1 MESHAVRFPFTKR
14 KNRMKKNKPIAARDL
29 IIQTLTEKSVMKMNI
44 YKQTKEIFGM
54 FKQHLKE
61 INDDMKVNVNKGG
74 VKLHFNYEEKGDY
87 EASIAFAGD
96 TLVFHMHSNIFNFDK
111 SHYIYNMPYI
121 KQDESRA
128 YCSVIN
134 VYNFLTDSFRYNR
147 ENDIGYLIARIFIN
161 KENHFFVEGKRQL
174 GFLYNDFGTK
184 VMDSDSCKAIIESS
198 ILYAI
203 DFDLLT
209 PHYEQVKQVS
219 LGEIYYHSEVLHQ
232 KTGKRMGFMFQADSP
247 EGE

>member
-1 MESHAVRFPFTKR
+1 
-14 KNRMKKNKPIAARDL
+14 MKKNKPATAREL
-29 IIQTLTEKSVMKMNI
+29 IIQTLTEKSVMKLNI
-44 YKQTKEIFGM
+44 YKQTREIFSMFKENMKEI
-54 FKQHLKE
+54 LE
-61 INDDMKVNVNKGG
+61 DMKSKVNHDD
-74 VKLHFNYEEKGDY
+74 VKLHFGYQDKGDY

-121 KQDESRA
+121 KQDEDRA
-128 YCSVIN
+128 YCAVIN
-134 VYNFLTDSFRYNR
+134 VYNFLTDSFKFNR

-174 GFLYNDFGTK
+174 GFLYNDFGTR
-184 VMDSDSCKAIIESS
+184 VMDKESSMAIIESS

-219 LGEIYYHSEVLHQ
+219 LGEIYYHSELLHQ